1 MKHNRCI
8 AAKDETMKEQDME
21 AVVAF
26 IHEDRED
33 DKLVSVDDLNMAAEA
48 EAKEDHEC

>member
-1 MKHNRCI
+1 MK
-8 AAKDETMKEQDME
+8 DQDMV

-26 IHEDRED
+26 IHGDRED
-33 DKLVSVDDLNMAAEA
+33 DQLVSVDDLNRAAEA

>member
-1 MKHNRCI
+1 MK
-8 AAKDETMKEQDME
+8 DQDME

-33 DKLVSVDDLNMAAEA
+33 DQLVSVEDLNRAAEA